1 MSQRD
6 DAAGAPIKVKVN
18 DRRRFDMDGNVR
30 ETSGVAAE
38 RPLPGQPEEG
48 ALSAAP
54 PADSAELI
62 RLKAELE
69 VAQKD
74 LEASRRRVD
83 ELARAYQAV
92 SQDREE
98 FKARL
103 RRERDSLI
111 DVERGKVAVAL
122 VEAVD
127 ELDRCLA
134 SGDTSPLAQGV
145 RMIRDALLQKLQ
157 ASGVERLSL
166 VGQPFDPNVAEA
178 ADMEVT
184 PHQEDDQ
191 RIVAEVQAGYRI
203 KDKVIRP
210 ARVKVAKYVAPA
222 QA

>member
-1 MSQRD
+1 MDQRD
-6 DAAGAPIKVKVN
+6 DAAGVPIKVKVN

-30 ETSGVAAE
+30 ETSDAAAE
-38 RPLPGQPEEG
+38 RPPPGQPEEE
-48 ALSAAP
+48 ALSTAAG
-54 PADSAELI
+54 EMT

-83 ELARAYQAV
+83 ELARAYQAAT
-92 SQDREE
+92 QDREE

-103 RRERDSLI
+103 RRERDTLM
-111 DVERGKVAVAL
+111 DVERGKVALAL

-127 ELDRCLA
+127 ELDRSLA
-134 SGDTSPLAQGV
+134 SADTSPLAQGV
-145 RMIRDALLQKLQ
+145 RMIRDALVRKLQ
-157 ASGVERLSL
+157 GMGVERLSV

-184 PHQEDDQ
+184 TIAEEDQ
-191 RIVAEVQAGYRI
+191 RVLSEVQAGYRLN
-203 KDKVIRP
+203 DKVIRP